1 VLSCLPPPD
10 LSIADLVTDPV
21 VPGCRRSEASL
32 PLSLQEFSFMS
43 MDPSKWI
50 AFDKLPQAA
59 REHIETI
66 YPYLKVQQC
75 MFQAKDSGVFMK
87 QGNSVKIEKLLDP
100 PRPTPKASSGA
111 RAKK

>member
-1 VLSCLPPPD
+1 
-10 LSIADLVTDPV
+10 
-21 VPGCRRSEASL
+21 
-32 PLSLQEFSFMS
+32 MS

-50 AFDKLPQAA
+50 VFEKLPDFA
-59 REHIETI
+59 RERIETV

-75 MFQAKDSGVFMK
+75 MFQAKDSGVYMK

-100 PRPTPKASSGA
+100 PRPAPSRASGA

>member
-1 VLSCLPPPD
+1 
-10 LSIADLVTDPV
+10 
-21 VPGCRRSEASL
+21 
-32 PLSLQEFSFMS
+32 MS

-50 AFDKLPQAA
+50 DFANLPDVA
-59 REHIETI
+59 RERIEAV

-75 MFQAKDSGVFMK
+75 MFQSKDSGVYMK

-100 PRPTPKASSGA
+100 LRSVPASGA